1 MFFFCFTVSVLE
13 IFLVMQVTRE
23 EARLVTSKAMTT
35 CNLTP
40 LANAVVEIPP
50 LITAD
55 VIRLVSTIPVIVLN
69 RFCFFLHSAHELQFH
84 QKNIPQFHSIYL
96 INMLVVLVV
105 LKGLDLDKFWFYCR
119 IRSLFI

>member
-1 MFFFCFTVSVLE
+1 MSVLE

-23 EARLVTSKAMTT
+23 EARLVTSKAMAT
-35 CNLTP
+35 CNPTP

-55 VIRLVSTIPVIVLN
+55 VIRLLSTIPVIVLN
-69 RFCFFLHSAHELQFH
+69 RFWVFFAFCSQTSISP
-84 QKNIPQFHSIYL
+84 KNMPQFHSIYL
-96 INMLVVLVV
+96 INMFVVLVV

>member
-1 MFFFCFTVSVLE
+1 MSVLE

-35 CNLTP
+35 CNPTP

-69 RFCFFLHSAHELQFH
+69 RFFFFFLHSAHKLQFH
-84 QKNIPQFHSIYL
+84 QKICLNFTQFI
-96 INMLVVLVV
+96 
-105 LKGLDLDKFWFYCR
+105 
-119 IRSLFI
+119 

>member
-1 MFFFCFTVSVLE
+1 MSVLE

-35 CNLTP
+35 CNPTP

-55 VIRLVSTIPVIVLN
+55 VIRLLSTIPVIVLN
-69 RFCFFLHSAHELQFH
+69 RFWVFFAFCSQT
-84 QKNIPQFHSIYL
+84 SISPKKYAS
-96 INMLVVLVV
+96 I
-105 LKGLDLDKFWFYCR
+105 
-119 IRSLFI
+119 SLNLFNQYVCGSCGAEGFGSG

>member
-1 MFFFCFTVSVLE
+1 MSVLE

-35 CNLTP
+35 CNLTS

-55 VIRLVSTIPVIVLN
+55 VIRLMFTIPVIVLN
-69 RFCFFLHSAHELQFH
+69 RFCFFFAFCSQT
-84 QKNIPQFHSIYL
+84 SISPKKYAS
-96 INMLVVLVV
+96 I
-105 LKGLDLDKFWFYCR
+105 
-119 IRSLFI
+119 SLNLFNKYACGSCGA